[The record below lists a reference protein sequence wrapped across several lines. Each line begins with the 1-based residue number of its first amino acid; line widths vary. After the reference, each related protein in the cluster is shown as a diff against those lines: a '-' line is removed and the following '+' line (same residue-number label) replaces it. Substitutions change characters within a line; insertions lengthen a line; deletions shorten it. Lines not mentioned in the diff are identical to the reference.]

1 MASSGP
7 HPLGVTA
14 EVGAAAAG
22 ADQVGSGCLDLGDDL
37 RGGGPVGSLL
47 RVGYVSRDTM
57 HW

>member
-7 HPLGVTA
+7 QPLEVTA
-14 EVGAAAAG
+14 EVGAAVAG

-37 RGGGPVGSLL
+37 RGGGSGGSSL
-47 RVGYVSRDTM
+47 RFGYVSHDTM